1 MPTYDLVVI
10 GSGPGGYV
18 CAIRAAQLGLKVA
31 VVEKEKTFGG
41 TCLNIGCIPSKA
53 MLHASER
60 FDEAGH
66 AFSKMG
72 IKIGAP
78 ALDLGAM
85 LKFKDE
91 AVDGNV
97 KGVAFLFRKNKIE
110 THAGVGRIVAPGKV
124 EVAATNGAGGTGKT
138 TIEAKAIVIA
148 TGSDVARLNGVAIDE
163 KRIVSSTGALSL
175 PSVPKRLL
183 VVGAGVI
190 GLELG
195 SVWRRLG
202 SEVVVVEFLD
212 RILPGI
218 DNEVARQTQ
227 RILERQG
234 ISFRLASKVAALD
247 SSGPVLKAKIEPAA
261 DGAGTAA
268 SVEADIALVAIGRVP
283 YTEGLGLETVG
294 VKLDNRG
301 RIPVDPHFATS
312 APGIYAIG
320 DVIAGPML
328 AHKAEEEG
336 VAVAEILAGKAGHV
350 NYDVVPNVIYTSP
363 EVASVGKSEEELKAA
378 GIAYNVGKFPF
389 TANPR
394 ARANQQTEG
403 FVKILADAKTDR
415 VLGVHIVGS
424 DAGNMIAEAAIAMEF
439 GAAAEDIART
449 CHAHPTLP
457 EAVKEAALAVG
468 KRAINM

>member
-1 MPTYDLVVI
+1 
-10 GSGPGGYV
+10 
-18 CAIRAAQLGLKVA
+18 
-31 VVEKEKTFGG
+31 
-41 TCLNIGCIPSKA
+41 
-53 MLHASER
+53 
-60 FDEAGH
+60 
-66 AFSKMG
+66 
-72 IKIGAP
+72 
-78 ALDLGAM
+78 M

-124 EVAATNGAGGTGKT
+124 EVTATNGAGGTGKT

-202 SEVVVVEFLD
+202 AEVVVVEFLD